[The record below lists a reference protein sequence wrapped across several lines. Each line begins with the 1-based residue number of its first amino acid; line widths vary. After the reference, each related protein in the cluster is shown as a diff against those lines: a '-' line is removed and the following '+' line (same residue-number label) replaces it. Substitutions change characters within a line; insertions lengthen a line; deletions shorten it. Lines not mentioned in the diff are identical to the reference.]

1 MIGRANAALANAAL
15 ANALLAAASLLLTG
29 FIVWRLWAGLVAPN
43 PPTPPPPAAASLTT
57 NAVPGAGAFSA
68 PPLSVFAAVVERP
81 LFVPDRRP
89 RDPEPQ
95 AQADA
100 GALRLVGVVASKDR
114 MAAVLRDG
122 DGRTY
127 TLAAGEAGP
136 GWRVTL
142 VESDRAM
149 VEDAGGVREH
159 RLSPRAVEPPAATT
173 TTTAAPPL
181 SRGERAVHYR

>member
-1 MIGRANAALANAAL
+1 MIGRANAGRANAA
-15 ANALLAAASLLLTG
+15 LAAASLLLTG
-29 FIVWRLWAGLVAPN
+29 FIGWRLWAGLDARS
-43 PPTPPPPAAASLTT
+43 PPTLRQPAAASLD
-57 NAVPGAGAFSA
+57 AFAA
-68 PPLSVFAAVVERP
+68 PPLAAFAAPPLTAFTAVIERP

-100 GALRLVGVVASKDR
+100 GALRLVGVVASKNR

-159 RLSPRAVEPPAATT
+159 RLSPRAAEPPTATT

-181 SRGERAVHYR
+181 TRGERAVHYR